1 MWRRGKTLG
10 QGAFGKVS
18 LAEVITEEGSGFPTD
33 MAVKSA
39 AVSECRSLRHELR
52 AFRDIQPC
60 PHVIRCFGYNI
71 TMEQGV
77 LLYNIFLEFATGGSL
92 ADLLHRYG
100 GGLPVNEVRK
110 YTRSVLM
117 GLRHIHRQG
126 YVHCDIKPGNLLLL
140 KSDSSV
146 SPFSCSL
153 SLNKRKR
160 VEEYTAKI
168 ADFGLAMKVG
178 KRKTNRGSLP
188 YIAPESVLHGH
199 YGTEADIWALG
210 CSVLQLLTGKL
221 PWNFEQD
228 NERAALLFKIGFTD
242 KIPEIPCDL
251 SMKARDF
258 LGNCLIRDPKSRW
271 TADMLLDHP
280 FITGSIRVRGGRK
293 RVFLPEA
300 TRAAMGLSPKAPTLI
315 SNSDLIEKKDTCI
328 IPDCRKRSKIMEED
342 AQKEKPNADVAL
354 DMLRRYWC
362 VESEAIE
369 TNSDTH
375 IEIFN

>member
-18 LAEVITEEGSGFPTD
+18 MAEVITEEGSGFPTD

-77 LLYNIFLEFATGGSL
+77 LLYNIFLELATGGSL
-92 ADLLHRYG
+92 SDLLHRYG
-100 GGLPVNEVRK
+100 GDLPVNEVRK
-110 YTRSVLM
+110 YTKSVLM

-126 YVHCDIKPGNLLLL
+126 
-140 KSDSSV
+140 
-146 SPFSCSL
+146 
-153 SLNKRKR
+153 LNKRKR

-178 KRKTNRGSLP
+178 KGR
-188 YIAPESVLHGH
+188 
-199 YGTEADIWALG
+199 
-210 CSVLQLLTGKL
+210 QTGDL
-221 PWNFEQD
+221 SAIYST
-228 NERAALLFKIGFTD
+228 RVD
-242 KIPEIPCDL
+242 KVPEIPCDL
-251 SMKARDF
+251 SMEARDF

-280 FITGSIRVRGGRK
+280 FITGSIRLREEEERELFFPK
-293 RVFLPEA
+293 QPEQH
-300 TRAAMGLSPKAPTLI
+300 GFKKKQ
-315 SNSDLIEKKDTCI
+315 NSG
-328 IPDCRKRSKIMEED
+328 EED
-342 AQKEKPNADVAL
+342 AQKEKPNADIAL

-362 VESEAIE
+362 VERPASGAVENCNLKI
-369 TNSDTH
+369 
-375 IEIFN
+375 